1 MCSDRIGP
9 QFCPACEARDAKG
22 ALKVANDRIR
32 FLETELKRMR
42 VRSVNDGLKVNA
54 NENRIRELE
63 AEVERLR
70 GRCERF
76 CTICKGHYFH
86 RDPLC
91 PWCEVERL
99 RNEWVPDAAY
109 ATVYDDREQAVRLL
123 RELRDGC
130 KNVLGDDAWPHPNAA
145 IQINF
150 EAALDAAEKYLEGK
164 AGAS

>member
-1 MCSDRIGP
+1 MPDEPTTAADRERCIRIAADV
-9 QFCPACEARDAKG
+9 CIELAK
-22 ALKVANDRIR
+22 AK
-32 FLETELKRMR
+32 
-42 VRSVNDGLKVNA
+42 
-54 NENRIRELE
+54 

-123 RELRDGC
+123 REVYDSIPATY
-130 KNVLGDDAWPHPNAA
+130 DEDHPSVKRHA
-145 IQINF
+145 
-150 EAALDAAEKYLEGK
+150 AALLAAEKYLEGK
-164 AGAS
+164 P